1 MNRDPATGLPDFIAA
16 LMAGLN
22 SESQETNLNF
32 SNPLW
37 QMPME
42 MSFDENNFSAA
53 IILGGERPEWLHDL
67 DIIVF
72 GRDNDEAMIAEDAE
86 AEDWENELAFRVMD
100 RNQNERLK
108 ALISAEETLMNL
120 SDTVTGTEAADKD
133 EDKDQLFIVIADA
146 PNSQVGVL
154 AVQAHCPS
162 CVSQLL
168 AVKGYMANTVLT
180 LNEAVLMQNA
190 LGEAITAVKARNG

>member
-1 MNRDPATGLPDFIAA
+1 MNRDPSTGLPDFIAA

-53 IILGGERPEWLHDL
+53 IILGGERPEWVHDL

-86 AEDWENELAFRVMD
+86 SEDWEQELAFRVMD
-100 RNQNERLK
+100 RNQNQQLK
-108 ALISAEETLMNL
+108 EMISAEETLMGMGD
-120 SDTVTGTEAADKD
+120 SVTGTEADS
-133 EDKDQLFIVIADA
+133 KDQLFIVIADTSD
-146 PNSQVGVL
+146 SQVGVL

-168 AVKGYMANTVLT
+168 AVKGYAAQVIMN
-180 LNEAVLMQNA
+180 LNETTQLQQALQEAVA
-190 LGEAITAVKARNG
+190 AVKARA

>member
-1 MNRDPATGLPDFIAA
+1 MNRDPSTGLPDFIAA
-16 LMAGLN
+16 LIAGLN
-22 SESQETNLNF
+22 SETQNTNLNF

-42 MSFDENNFSAA
+42 MSFDENNFSAP
-53 IILGGERPEWLHDL
+53 IILGGERPEWVHDL

-86 AEDWENELAFRVMD
+86 DEDWEQELAFRVMD
-100 RNQNERLK
+100 RNQNIRLK
-108 ALISAEETLMNL
+108 ELISAEETIMGM
-120 SDTVTGTEAADKD
+120 DKTADEADS
-133 EDKDQLFIVIADA
+133 KDQMFIVVADA

-162 CVSQLL
+162 CVAQLL
-168 AVKGYMANTVLT
+168 ALKGYAAQVIMT
-180 LNEAVLMQNA
+180 LNETTQLQQALQEAVA
-190 LGEAITAVKARNG
+190 AVKARG